1 MQRSYIIQSCNRR
14 LAANRGQPTRVN
26 GTIQLD
32 STFIIVWGVQPQ
44 GCRTFSQAT
53 ATKEVNMNKLK
64 LISIIAGLAAV
75 MLLFAA
81 CANDD
86 DAPQSENGVSQA
98 AGAFSGGVQGQS
110 GISVSGE
117 GSIDL
122 VPDLAL
128 LNVGVEAVS
137 ESVSEAR
144 DEAAQAMDA
153 VIAAVKAQGLEDRD
167 IQTRS
172 FNIRPQYEYE
182 NNRSTLVGYTV
193 SNSATVKIRDIDNVG
208 PIIDDVA
215 NAGGNATRID
225 GIRFTVEDPKPH
237 MATLREA
244 AFQDARAKAEHLATL
259 AGVELGPLTFVTES
273 SGVPM
278 ARDAAFE
285 TAMLLAGPST
295 SISEGELQLSM
306 YVQAVFDIR

>member
-1 MQRSYIIQSCNRR
+1 MNTLKVMSMITV
-14 LAANRGQPTRVN
+14 LAV
-26 GTIQLD
+26 
-32 STFIIVWGVQPQ
+32 
-44 GCRTFSQAT
+44 
-53 ATKEVNMNKLK
+53 
-64 LISIIAGLAAV
+64 V
-75 MLLFAA
+75 MLLVAG
-81 CANDD
+81 CADD
-86 DAPQSENGVSQA
+86 NDAPQSATGASQA
-98 AGAFSGGVQGQS
+98 TGVFSGGIQGES

-172 FNIRPQYEYE
+172 FNIRPQYEYQ
-182 NNRSTLVGYTV
+182 NNRSILVGYTV
-193 SNSATVKIRDIDNVG
+193 NSSATVKIRDIDNVG

-215 NAGGNATRID
+215 EAGGNATRID

-237 MATLREA
+237 MADLREA
-244 AFQDARAKAEHLATL
+244 AFQDAMAKAEHLATL
-259 AGVELGPLTFVTES
+259 AGVELGTLTFVTES
-273 SGVPM
+273 SGVPVV
-278 ARDAAFE
+278 RDAN
-285 TAMLLAGPST
+285 S
-295 SISEGELQLSM
+295 
-306 YVQAVFDIR
+306 

>member
-1 MQRSYIIQSCNRR
+1 MNTLKVMSMITV
-14 LAANRGQPTRVN
+14 LAV
-26 GTIQLD
+26 
-32 STFIIVWGVQPQ
+32 
-44 GCRTFSQAT
+44 
-53 ATKEVNMNKLK
+53 
-64 LISIIAGLAAV
+64 V
-75 MLLFAA
+75 MLLVAG
-81 CANDD
+81 CADD
-86 DAPQSENGVSQA
+86 NDAPQSATGASQA
-98 AGAFSGGVQGQS
+98 TGVFSGGIQGES

-172 FNIRPQYEYE
+172 FNIRPQYEYQ
-182 NNRSTLVGYTV
+182 NNRSILVGYTV
-193 SNSATVKIRDIDNVG
+193 NSSATVKIRDIDNVG

-215 NAGGNATRID
+215 EAGGNATRID

-237 MATLREA
+237 MADLREA
-244 AFQDARAKAEHLATL
+244 AFQDAMAKAEHLATL
-259 AGVELGPLTFVTES
+259 AGVELGTLAFVTES
-273 SGVPM
+273 SGVPVV
-278 ARDAAFE
+278 RDATLE
-285 TAMLLAGPST
+285 AMTLAAPAAAPST
-295 SISEGELQLSM
+295 SISGGELRISM
-306 YVQAVFDIR
+306 HVQAVFAIR

>member
-1 MQRSYIIQSCNRR
+1 
-14 LAANRGQPTRVN
+14 
-26 GTIQLD
+26 
-32 STFIIVWGVQPQ
+32 
-44 GCRTFSQAT
+44 
-53 ATKEVNMNKLK
+53 MNKLK
-64 LISIIAGLAAV
+64 VISIIAGLAAV
-75 MLLFAA
+75 MLLVAA
-81 CANDD
+81 CTDDNDT
-86 DAPQSENGVSQA
+86 PQSETQA
-98 AGAFSGGVQGQS
+98 TGTFSGGFQGLS

-122 VPDLAL
+122 APDLAL

-144 DEAAQAMDA
+144 EEAAEAMDS
-153 VIAAVKAQGLEDRD
+153 VIAAVKAQGLEDSD
-167 IQTRS
+167 IQTRA
-172 FNIRPQYEYE
+172 FNIRPQYDYQ
-182 NNRSTLVGYTV
+182 NNRSILVGYTV

-237 MATLREA
+237 MDTLREA
-244 AFQDARAKAEHLATL
+244 AFQDAMAKAEHLANL

-273 SGVPM
+273 SGTPV
-278 ARDAAFE
+278 ARDAAF
-285 TAMLLAGPST
+285 AMLEAAAPGT
-295 SISEGELQLSM
+295 SISGGEMQLSM

>member
-1 MQRSYIIQSCNRR
+1 
-14 LAANRGQPTRVN
+14 
-26 GTIQLD
+26 
-32 STFIIVWGVQPQ
+32 
-44 GCRTFSQAT
+44 
-53 ATKEVNMNKLK
+53 MNKLK
-64 LISIIAGLAAV
+64 AMSMIAGLAAV
-75 MLLFAA
+75 MLLVAA

-86 DAPQSENGVSQA
+86 DAPQSENGASQA

-128 LNVGVEAVS
+128 LNVGVETMA
-137 ESVSEAR
+137 ESVSQAR
-144 DEAAQAMDA
+144 EEAAQAMDA
-153 VIAAVKAQGLEDRD
+153 IIAAVKAHGLEDRD
-167 IQTRS
+167 IQTRA
-172 FNIRPQYEYE
+172 FNIWPQYEYQ
-182 NNRSTLVGYTV
+182 NNSRSLVGYTV
-193 SNSATVKIRDIDNVG
+193 SNSATAKIRDIDNVG

-237 MATLREA
+237 MAALREA
-244 AFQDARAKAEHLATL
+244 AFQDAMSKAEHLATL

-273 SGVPM
+273 SGVPVV
-278 ARDAAFE
+278 REAAFE
-285 TAMLLAGPST
+285 TAALAAPLVAPST
-295 SISEGELQLSM
+295 SISGGELQLSM